1 MLASTVARAIFD
13 QAGISPL
20 SRDGVGTLALNL
32 LGENALD
39 YDAELREPARI
50 TLDPPR
56 IFIRPD
62 LSRPVVTMAIAWGI
76 AQWWA
81 SAHRLPFGLT
91 VDELAMAIALPEEA
105 LLEAIDELGAEIGS
119 LAADFVC
126 PESFVAERLRTLL
139 PTPRRSGVRNRVGV
153 AS

>member
-13 QAGISPL
+13 QAGISPY
-20 SRDGVGTLALNL
+20 SREGVGVLALKL
-32 LGENALD
+32 LGESGLD
-39 YDAELREPARI
+39 YDGEQHEPARI
-50 TLDPPR
+50 ALDPPR

-62 LSRPVVTMAIAWGI
+62 LSRAVTTMAIAWGI

-91 VDELAMAIALPEEA
+91 VDELAIAVALPEEA
-105 LLEAIDELGAEIGS
+105 LLEAIEELGAEVGP

-126 PESFVAERLRTLL
+126 PKSFVAERMRTLF
-139 PTPRRSGVRNRVGV
+139 PTPRRSGVRNRVDV